1 MPNTPETRARYEA
14 LRHAETGSFRNPW
27 IRTTGRPPEG
37 STAFGPV
44 QITKK
49 LGSDPDYY
57 NRLSQESQDFYADVL
72 WPKQQL
78 MARYG
83 AKDMQPGYEEYD
95 YGQEANFS
103 PEDRVKYE
111 KWAREMIAL
120 MSAKHSDVQGFAQGW
135 RGKDATQDPDYFKRF
150 NQAYTRDKAAAR
162 QRALYS
168 TEDRSIGTESEALLR

>member
-57 NRLSQESQDFYADVL
+57 NRLSQES
-72 WPKQQL
+72 
-78 MARYG
+78 
-83 AKDMQPGYEEYD
+83 
-95 YGQEANFS
+95 
-103 PEDRVKYE
+103 
-111 KWAREMIAL
+111 
-120 MSAKHSDVQGFAQGW
+120 
-135 RGKDATQDPDYFKRF
+135 
-150 NQAYTRDKAAAR
+150 
-162 QRALYS
+162 
-168 TEDRSIGTESEALLR
+168 